1 MKKFIIWVMC
11 ITLASIVGCN
21 TAKAQDTKVQKEG
34 KVFIQKSSRGSS
46 TDKDVPTTYT
56 WRDSKGNEYPIILHQ
71 YTKGDKVGQW
81 TAYVMKVSA
90 KTNKEY
96 KYYIP
101 DGVEIAEQI
110 RKEMK

>member
-34 KVFIQKSSRGSS
+34 KVFIQKSSRGAS
-46 TDKDVPTTYT
+46 DKDIATTYT
-56 WRDSKGNEYPIILHQ
+56 WRDSKGNEYPIFLHQ
-71 YTKGDKVGQW
+71 YTKGENEGKW